1 DRNAPIQR
9 APCMS
14 LIRRRRAQQ
23 SVSRQRLAPLRPMS
37 SSRARP
43 SGAAQ
48 CRGGPKTEPPK
59 KQPQRGPAGGRP
71 ILFVL
76 KTLTRRLHSYGV
88 KMRGSVNQRRQ
99 GPANALMNSTR
110 HIILFGGGIEVES
123 AVIVPI
129 LHDC

>member
-1 DRNAPIQR
+1 
-9 APCMS
+9 MS
-14 LIRRRRAQQ
+14 LIRRGRSQQ
-23 SVSRQRLAPLRPMS
+23 SVSWARS
-37 SSRARP
+37 SGR
-43 SGAAQ
+43 AQ
-48 CRGGPKTEPPK
+48 CRAVQKAEPPK
-59 KQPQRGPAGGRP
+59 RRRQRRPAGGRP
-71 ILFVL
+71 ILFVW

-88 KMRGSVNQRRQ
+88 KMCGSVNQRRQ